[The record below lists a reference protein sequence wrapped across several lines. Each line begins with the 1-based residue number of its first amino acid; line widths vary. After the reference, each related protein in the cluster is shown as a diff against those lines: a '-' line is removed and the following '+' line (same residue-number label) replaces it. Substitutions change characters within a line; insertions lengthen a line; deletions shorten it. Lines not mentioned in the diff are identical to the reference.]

1 MKYQQIPMTDATGQ
15 TGRAIS
21 DQRFA
26 TATAKTHEIASAEAW
41 FAGGERVGYDP
52 ETRAMV
58 GAQGAPLNVFVR
70 KEGDLTHAVSFLP
83 GFPDG
88 SFGWASVLQH
98 LPNAAEMPKL
108 FVEYVGMGD
117 SDKPKDYAYS
127 TANVPIS
134 SKRSGAS
141 SVSSRRRWSHS
152 TFPRL
157 SFWSTCD
164 AGLSAQS
171 RVNRGSRRYVAFSS
185 SMAGFSRMGIRT
197 RGSPRQ
203 SCAAFPIG
211 PAEVWAAPSLCS
223 R

>member
-1 MKYQQIPMTDATGQ
+1 MPYLVDTVSRAPSGATQ
-15 TGRAIS
+15 S
-21 DQRFA
+21 S
-26 TATAKTHEIASAEAW
+26 SAQDW
-41 FAGGERVGYDP
+41 FAAGEHLGYDP
-52 ETRAMV
+52 KVRAIV
-58 GAQGAPLNVFVR
+58 AAQDAPLKIFASR
-70 KEGDLTHAVSFLP
+70 EGNLAHVVTFLP

-88 SFGWASVLQH
+88 SFGWAKVLPH
-98 LPNAAEMPKL
+98 LPDSAEMPKL